1 MFGLAVLHPTGSENW
16 RFWYIKTT
24 WKGKENRCRKKVLL
38 YLSVHLG
45 DLIEQIKESVICTL
59 TLNGYPGTVNTHPLS
74 TLQRRN
80 LKRMLITLTT
90 HQMFSVHTSLE
101 KFENATLDLCSRNS
115 WRNRFGKAPFWKCF
129 PSTLKH
135 KACVFKFLG
144 FQQCFRLES
153 ARFRGKLLWTED
165 LTVEMKLLKLF
176 TGR

>member
-1 MFGLAVLHPTGSENW
+1 MTSQSFPVSCFLVSRFCTPPEVKIDAFDTSKQPGRGRKIAVEK
-16 RFWYIKTT
+16 RFCYT
-24 WKGKENRCRKKVLL
+24 
-38 YLSVHLG
+38 Y
-45 DLIEQIKESVICTL
+45 QYICTL

-74 TLQRRN
+74 TLRRRN
-80 LKRMLITLTT
+80 LKRMFITLTT

-101 KFENATLDLCSRNS
+101 KFENATLDLCSRKS

-129 PSTLKH
+129 PSTLKL
-135 KACVFKFLG
+135 KAYVFKFLG